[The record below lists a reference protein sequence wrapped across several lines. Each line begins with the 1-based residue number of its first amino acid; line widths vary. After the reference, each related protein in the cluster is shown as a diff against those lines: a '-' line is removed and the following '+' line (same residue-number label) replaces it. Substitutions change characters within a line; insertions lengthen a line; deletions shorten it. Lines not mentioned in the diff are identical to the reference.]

1 MENAPSSLRTT
12 AAQLLSKFAVSA
24 LILILTLFFST
35 FCVSCTTA
43 RSVSPYTSPRVQ
55 FLSDIEPDSDSYSG
69 SGSGDDED
77 DYEFEPATN
86 TPNEDILG
94 SIVINNQIGPKTLA
108 LGYFYAG
115 MQFVFFAI
123 IIIVLILYYR
133 RYVLATALI
142 VQRQMWS
149 SEAAVRQTFAA
160 TIQVPARNPAV
171 TPCNCSCKFEEMVF
185 YYTTSGFMVL
195 VGVILLLTALVRLA
209 NWIVDQMESRSSR
222 RTPPPLPPLDYVG
235 PCAEDHIYDEP
246 HHGRVPELGQ
256 YMQMK

>member
-1 MENAPSSLRTT
+1 MENALSSLRTT
-12 AAQLLSKFAVSA
+12 AARLLSRSAVSA
-24 LILILTLFFST
+24 AILLLTLFFST

-55 FLSDIEPDSDSYSG
+55 FLSDIEPDSG

-77 DYEFEPATN
+77 YEYELATN

-108 LGYFYAG
+108 LGYFYAAG
-115 MQFVFFAI
+115 QFVFFVI

-149 SEAAVRQTFAA
+149 SEALLRKTFAA
-160 TIQVPARNPAV
+160 TVEVPARRPAV
-171 TPCNCSCKFEEMVF
+171 TPCNCSCRFEEMVF
-185 YYTTSGFMVL
+185 YYTTSVFMAL
-195 VGVILLLTALVRLA
+195 VGVILLLTAMIRLA
-209 NWIVDQMESRSSR
+209 NWIVDQMPSRSR
-222 RTPPPLPPLDYVG
+222 APPPPLTYVG
-235 PCAEDHIYDEP
+235 PSAEEHIYDEP
-246 HHGRVPELGQ
+246 AVGQ
-256 YMQMK
+256 YVQMK

>member
-1 MENAPSSLRTT
+1 M
-12 AAQLLSKFAVSA
+12 
-24 LILILTLFFST
+24 
-35 FCVSCTTA
+35 SCTTA

-55 FLSDIEPDSDSYSG
+55 FLNEIEPDSDTA
-69 SGSGDDED
+69 SGSGDTDDDED
-77 DYEFEPATN
+77 LYLSTE
-86 TPNEDILG
+86 TPDDGFLG
-94 SIVINNQIGPKTLA
+94 GIVINNQIGPKTLA
-108 LGYFYAG
+108 LGYLYAAG
-115 MQFVFFAI
+115 QLVFLAI
-123 IIIVLILYYR
+123 IIILLILYYR

>member
-1 MENAPSSLRTT
+1 METAPSSLRTT
-12 AAQLLSKFAVSA
+12 VAQLLSKFAVSA
-24 LILILTLFFST
+24 IILLLTLFFST

-108 LGYFYAG
+108 LGYVYAAG
-115 MQFVFFAI
+115 QFVFFAI

-149 SEAAVRQTFAA
+149 SEASVQKTFAA
-160 TIQVPARNPAV
+160 TVVVPAPKQV
-171 TPCNCSCKFEEMVF
+171 TPCNCSCRFEEMVF
-185 YYTTSGFMVL
+185 YYTTSVFMAL
-195 VGVILLLTALVRLA
+195 VGVILLLTAMVRLA
-209 NWIVDQMESRSSR
+209 NWIVDQMPSRSR
-222 RTPPPLPPLDYVG
+222 DPPPPLTYVG
-235 PCAEDHIYDEP
+235 PGAEDHIYDEP
-246 HHGRVPELGQ
+246 TVGQ
-256 YMQMK
+256 YVQMK